1 MNNSHETLL
10 KSIKDKFD
18 HILNSCQLPIP
29 RYLAIGI
36 IFALTIRLVC
46 VPNKS
51 VDYKYF
57 LDPWYDFIAS
67 HGGFSALKYGF
78 ADYTPSYLYWL
89 LIASTLLSGL
99 PKILA
104 IKLFA
109 MTIDFICAFFTYK
122 IVKLKYP
129 VGRMAN
135 WAFLAVILSPTV
147 IYNSSLWGQ
156 CDVIYTTGLIAC
168 VYFLSI
174 HKQIPAFISFG
185 VALSFKLQA
194 MFLAPLLLT
203 LLVKKRISWLYLP
216 IIPLVYLVAMLP
228 AWIAGRPIKEL
239 LFLYLQ
245 QGNKYQQLAKG
256 APNFYQFIPNEF
268 YNIFLPTGL
277 ILTVFA
283 IFSLSYLVYKS
294 KLEITQERL
303 IYLGTISVFFMPYL
317 LPKMHER
324 YFYPTDI
331 LSIIFVFYF
340 PQHRWVAISVQLASF
355 FSYLEAFKVNTPIY
369 IKIFSILLGFTLC
382 FIIRNCDMIFPKI
395 KSDVSLKINH

>member
-1 MNNSHETLL
+1 MNNSHKTLL

-29 RYLAIGI
+29 RYLLIGI
-36 IFALTIRLVC
+36 IFAVTIRLVC

-57 LDPWYDFIAS
+57 LDPWYDFIGS
-67 HGGFSALKYGF
+67 HGGFIALKYGF

-109 MTIDFICAFFTYK
+109 MTVDFICAFLTYK

-168 VYFLSI
+168 IYFLSI
-174 HKQIPAFISFG
+174 HKQIPALISFG

-194 MFLAPLLLT
+194 MFLAPLLLI
-203 LLVKKRISWLYLP
+203 LLIKKRIFWFYLT
-216 IIPLVYLVAMLP
+216 IIPLVYIGAMLP

-239 LFLYLQ
+239 LLVYFEQ
-245 QGNKYQQLAKG
+245 SNKYKELAKNV
-256 APNFYQFIPNEF
+256 PNLYQWIPNNF
-268 YNIFLPTGL
+268 YNIVVPIGL
-277 ILTVFA
+277 LLTVTA
-283 IFSLSYLVYKS
+283 ILLLAYLVYRS
-294 KLEITQERL
+294 KLEITQDRL
-303 IYLGTISVFFMPYL
+303 IYLATISVFFMPYL

-331 LSIIFVFYF
+331 LSIIFAFYF
-340 PQHRWVAISVQLASF
+340 PQYRWVAISVQLASF
-355 FSYLEAFKVNTPIY
+355 VSYLGTPIY
-369 IKIFSILLGFTLC
+369 IQLFSIPLGFTLW
-382 FIIRNCDMIFPKI
+382 FVVRNCDMIYT
-395 KSDVSLKINH
+395 KSKAAFSLNINK

>member
-1 MNNSHETLL
+1 MMNNSKKTLL
-10 KSIKDKFD
+10 KLIKNNFEKIF
-18 HILNSCQLPIP
+18 NSLQLPIL
-29 RYLAIGI
+29 RYLLIGI
-36 IFALTIRLVC
+36 IFAVLIRLVC

-51 VDYKYF
+51 TDYKDY
-57 LDPWYDFIAS
+57 LDPWYNFIAS
-67 HGGFSALKYGF
+67 HGGFSALKYSF

-109 MTIDFICAFFTYK
+109 MTVDFICAFFTYK

-129 VGRMAN
+129 VGKMAN

-174 HKQIPAFISFG
+174 HKQIPALMSFG
-185 VALSFKLQA
+185 VALAFKLQA
-194 MFLAPLLLT
+194 MFLAPLLLI
-203 LLVKKRISWLYLP
+203 LLVKKRISWFYLP
-216 IIPLVYLVAMLP
+216 IIPLVYIGTMLP

-239 LFLYLQ
+239 LLVYFDQSHKYKHLA
-245 QGNKYQQLAKG
+245 GNV
-256 APNFYQFIPNEF
+256 PNFYQWISNDL
-268 YNIFLPTGL
+268 YNIVVPIGL
-277 ILTVFA
+277 LLTITA
-283 IFSLSYLVYKS
+283 IFLLAYLVYRS
-294 KLEITQERL
+294 KLEITQDRL
-303 IYLGTISVFFMPYL
+303 IYLATISVFFMPYL

-331 LSIIFVFYF
+331 LSIIFAFYF
-340 PQHRWVAISVQLASF
+340 PQYRWVAISVQLASL
-355 FSYLEAFKVNTPIY
+355 FSYMGTPIY
-369 IKIFSILLGFTLC
+369 IKLFSIALGFTLY
-382 FIIRNCDMIFPKI
+382 FVVKNCDILYPK
-395 KSDVSLKINH
+395 LKYHN

>member
-1 MNNSHETLL
+1 MMKKTIETLL
-10 KSIKDKFD
+10 ELISNRFNNLLNFRQLQIPKYWFMG
-18 HILNSCQLPIP
+18 IL
-29 RYLAIGI
+29 
-36 IFALTIRLVC
+36 FAVVVRLVC

-109 MTIDFICAFFTYK
+109 MAVDFICAFLTYK

-129 VGRMAN
+129 IGRMAN

-168 VYFLSI
+168 IYFLSI
-174 HKQIPAFISFG
+174 HKQIPALISFG

-194 MFLAPLLLT
+194 MFLAPLLLI
-203 LLVKKRISWLYLP
+203 LLIKKRIFWFYLP
-216 IIPLVYLVAMLP
+216 IIPLVYTTAMLP

-239 LFLYLQ
+239 LLVYFEQ
-245 QGNKYQQLAKG
+245 SHKYKELAKG
-256 APNFYQFIPNEF
+256 VPNLYQWISNDY
-268 YNIFLPTGL
+268 YNIVVPIGL
-277 ILTVFA
+277 LLTVTA
-283 IFSLSYLVYKS
+283 IFLLAYLVYRS
-294 KLEITQERL
+294 KLEITQDRL
-303 IYLGTISVFFMPYL
+303 IHLATISVFFMPYL

-331 LSIIFVFYF
+331 LSIIFAFYF
-340 PQHRWVAISVQLASF
+340 PQYRWVAISVQLASF
-355 FSYLEAFKVNTPIY
+355 FSYLGTPVY
-369 IKIFSILLGFTLC
+369 IQLFSMPLGFTLW
-382 FIIRNCDMIFPKI
+382 FVVRNCDMIYPKS
-395 KSDVSLKINH
+395 KTDFALNINNKK

>member
-1 MNNSHETLL
+1 MNNSHKTLL

-29 RYLAIGI
+29 RYLLIGI
-36 IFALTIRLVC
+36 IFAVTIRLVC

-67 HGGFSALKYGF
+67 HGGFRALKYGF

-109 MTIDFICAFFTYK
+109 MTVDFICAFLTYK

-129 VGRMAN
+129 VSRMAN
-135 WAFLAVILSPTV
+135 LAFLAVILSPTV

-168 VYFLSI
+168 IYFLSI
-174 HKQIPAFISFG
+174 HKQIPALISFG

-194 MFLAPLLLT
+194 MFLAPLLLI
-203 LLVKKRISWLYLP
+203 LLIKKRISWFYLP
-216 IIPLVYLVAMLP
+216 IITLVYIGAMLP

-239 LFLYLQ
+239 LLVYFEQ
-245 QGNKYQQLAKG
+245 SNKYKELAKNV
-256 APNFYQFIPNEF
+256 PNLYQWIPNDY
-268 YNIFLPTGL
+268 YNIVVPIGL
-277 ILTVFA
+277 LLTVTA
-283 IFSLSYLVYKS
+283 IFLLAYLVYRS
-294 KLEITQERL
+294 KLEITQDRL
-303 IYLGTISVFFMPYL
+303 IYLATISVFFMPYL

-331 LSIIFVFYF
+331 LSIIFAFYF
-340 PQHRWVAISVQLASF
+340 PQYRWVAISVQLASF
-355 FSYLEAFKVNTPIY
+355 VSYLGTPIY
-369 IKIFSILLGFTLC
+369 IQLSSIPLGFTLW
-382 FIIRNCDMIFPKI
+382 FVVRNCDMIYT
-395 KSDVSLKINH
+395 KSKAAFSLNINK

>member
-1 MNNSHETLL
+1 MNNSHKTLL

-18 HILNSCQLPIP
+18 HILNSYQLPIP
-29 RYLAIGI
+29 RYLLIGI
-36 IFALTIRLVC
+36 IFAVTIRLVC

-109 MTIDFICAFFTYK
+109 MTVDFICAFLTYK

-168 VYFLSI
+168 IYFLSI
-174 HKQIPAFISFG
+174 HKQIPALISFG

-194 MFLAPLLLT
+194 MFLAPLLLI
-203 LLVKKRISWLYLP
+203 LLIKKRISWFYLP
-216 IIPLVYLVAMLP
+216 IITLVYIGAMLP

-239 LFLYLQ
+239 LLVYFEQ
-245 QGNKYQQLAKG
+245 SNKYKELAKNV
-256 APNFYQFIPNEF
+256 PNLYQWIPNDY
-268 YNIFLPTGL
+268 YNIVVPIGL
-277 ILTVFA
+277 LLTVTA
-283 IFSLSYLVYKS
+283 ILLLAYLVDRS
-294 KLEITQERL
+294 KLEITQDRL
-303 IYLGTISVFFMPYL
+303 IYLATISVFFMPYL

-331 LSIIFVFYF
+331 LSIIFAFYF
-340 PQHRWVAISVQLASF
+340 PQYRWVAISVQLASF
-355 FSYLEAFKVNTPIY
+355 VSYLGTPIY
-369 IKIFSILLGFTLC
+369 IQLFSIPLGFTLW
-382 FIIRNCDMIFPKI
+382 FVVRNCDMIYT
-395 KSDVSLKINH
+395 KSKAAFSLNINK

>member
-1 MNNSHETLL
+1 MNNSHKTLL

-18 HILNSCQLPIP
+18 PILNSCQLPIP
-29 RYLAIGI
+29 RYLLIGI
-36 IFALTIRLVC
+36 IFAVTIRLVC

-67 HGGFSALKYGF
+67 HGGFRALKYGF

-109 MTIDFICAFFTYK
+109 MTVDFICAFFTYK

-168 VYFLSI
+168 IYFLSI
-174 HKQIPAFISFG
+174 HKQIPALISFG
-185 VALSFKLQA
+185 VALSFKLQG
-194 MFLAPLLLT
+194 MFLAPLLLI
-203 LLVKKRISWLYLP
+203 LLIKKRIFWFYLP
-216 IIPLVYLVAMLP
+216 IIPLVYIGAMLP

-239 LFLYLQ
+239 LLVYFEQ
-245 QGNKYQQLAKG
+245 SNKYKELAKNV
-256 APNFYQFIPNEF
+256 PNLYQWIPNNF
-268 YNIFLPTGL
+268 YNIVVPIGL
-277 ILTVFA
+277 LLTVTA
-283 IFSLSYLVYKS
+283 ILLLAYLVYRS
-294 KLEITQERL
+294 KLEITQDRL
-303 IYLGTISVFFMPYL
+303 IYLATISVFFMPYL

-331 LSIIFVFYF
+331 LSIIFAFYF
-340 PQHRWVAISVQLASF
+340 PQYRWVAISVQLASF
-355 FSYLEAFKVNTPIY
+355 VSYLGTPIY
-369 IKIFSILLGFTLC
+369 IQLFSIPLGFTLW
-382 FIIRNCDMIFPKI
+382 FVVRNCDMIYT
-395 KSDVSLKINH
+395 KSKAAFSLNINK